1 MNVREAFPDEWEDA
15 MALAWRV
22 FAKFE
27 ANVYPKEGVDSFID
41 FISDNQLKKMF
52 LVGSYKCWV
61 ATEDNKIIGIAGLRS
76 RKHLSLLF
84 VDEKYQRQGVASAL
98 MKLVSDYITNVEHL
112 DVCTVN
118 AAPYALPFYESIGF
132 VATGPQEMN
141 SGMIFTPMQW
151 KLR

>member
-1 MNVREAFPDEWEDA
+1 MIVREALPDEWEDA

-41 FISDNQLKKMF
+41 FISDNQIKKMF
-52 LVGSYKCWV
+52 LIGSYKCWV
-61 ATEDNKIIGIAGLRS
+61 AVEDDRIIGVAGLRS

-84 VDEKYQRQGVASAL
+84 VDEKHQRKGVATAL
-98 MKLVSDYITNVEHL
+98 MRLVSEYITEVEHL

-118 AAPYALPFYESIGF
+118 AAPYALPFYEAIGF
-132 VATGPQEMN
+132 RATGPKEMN
-141 SGMIFTPMQW
+141 SGMIFTPMLW
-151 KLR
+151 KIR